1 MRYST
6 IPQQLFEKNRIKL
19 TQKLKPHSLAIL
31 HSNDQMPRNGDQF
44 FPFRQNSDL
53 FYLCGID
60 QEKTILTL
68 CPGHPEEKFREVLFI
83 LKTDPKTELYLGHKL
98 TQEEA
103 RAISGVNTVY
113 WLDEFDKVYPE
124 LKQNSEYG
132 YTNLDENNPTRS
144 DSVFPN
150 LRFAE
155 KIRSRF
161 PLFKQEKLAP
171 LMTELRMVKEPEEM
185 KIIEQACSITDY
197 AFRNVLKMV
206 KPGIFE
212 YEVEA
217 ELTRSF
223 LQKGSTGH
231 AFAPIAAS
239 GSNACVLHYS
249 SNGSVCQEGDL
260 LLMDFGAEQAN
271 YASDCSRTIPV
282 SGVFSN
288 RQKQLYQAVLRV
300 LKRAELMIH
309 PGISIEDMNKDL
321 QKIWEEEHI
330 SLGLYTRRDLEQ
342 QDPEKPLYKTYF
354 PHGVSHHMGL
364 DVHDVGSKDVILQPG
379 MVITFEPGIYIRE
392 EGTGIRLEN
401 DYLVTGDT
409 AVNLMKN
416 IPVEIED
423 IEQLMK

>member
-6 IPQQLFEKNRIKL
+6 IPRHLFEKNRIKL
-19 TQKLKPHSLAIL
+19 AQKLKSHSLAII

-44 FPFRQNSDL
+44 FPYRQNSDL

-68 CPGHPEEKFREVLFI
+68 SPDHPQEKFREVLFI

-103 RAISGVNTVY
+103 RAISGINTVC

-132 YTNLDENNPTRS
+132 YTNLDENNSIRLE
-144 DSVFPN
+144 SVFPN

-155 KIRSRF
+155 KVRSRF
-161 PLFKQEKLAP
+161 PLFKMEKLAP
-171 LMTELRMVKEPEEM
+171 LMTELRTIKEPEEI
-185 KIIEQACSITDY
+185 KLIELACSITDH
-197 AFRNVLKMV
+197 AFRNVLKML
-206 KPGIFE
+206 KPGILE

-223 LQKGSTGH
+223 LQNGSTGH

-249 SNGSVCQEGDL
+249 SNESICREGDL

-282 SGVFSN
+282 SGVFST
-288 RQKQLYQAVLRV
+288 RQKLLYQAVLRV
-300 LKRAELMIH
+300 LKRAELMIR

-330 SLGLYTRRDLEQ
+330 SLGLYTRQDLEQ
-342 QDPEKPLYKTYF
+342 QDTEKPLYKTYF

-392 EGTGIRLEN
+392 EETGIRLEN
-401 DYLVTGDT
+401 DYLVTGNT

-416 IPVEIED
+416 IPVEIEE
-423 IEQLMK
+423 IEKLMK